1 MEKDEMM
8 IKKRTMICKNEA
20 ELKEIYKLGK
30 KELGTGAFGV
40 VTKCRHR
47 VSK

>member
-1 MEKDEMM
+1 MDKDEII
-8 IKKRTMICKNEA
+8 IKKRTMICKNEGI
-20 ELKEIYKLGK
+20 LKEVYKLGK

-47 VSK
+47 VSL